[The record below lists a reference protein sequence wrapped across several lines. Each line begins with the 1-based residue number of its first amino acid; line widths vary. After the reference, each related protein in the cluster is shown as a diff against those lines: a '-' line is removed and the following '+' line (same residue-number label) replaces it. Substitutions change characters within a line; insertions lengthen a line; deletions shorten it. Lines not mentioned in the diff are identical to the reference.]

1 MQKKSSI
8 CVLLIESR
16 EGGSRKKG
24 PETIAINVSNAHI
37 SATPAIVFM
46 LEFSDFFCT
55 VVLLLVQFE
64 VVNLGKI

>member
-37 SATPAIVFM
+37 SATPAIVVMF
-46 LEFSDFFCT
+46 EFSDSFCL
-55 VVLLLVQFE
+55 VVLL
-64 VVNLGKI
+64 GDPA